1 MSSLLAALLVLV
13 LVGFVTLAVVALVLR
28 WAQRRGLLRRAR
40 LRVQVEGASVGVR
53 RQLAQCEL
61 DLDQALADADQAVG
75 AIGGSGASVDELQ
88 LLVVQLDQIGG
99 RLRVQLQSLTRM
111 GDRNLQ
117 QMLPP
122 VAASVGQ
129 VREISDHLASAA
141 GASMGGAAG
150 AELHSLTAGASDAIA
165 VLDQRLVT
173 LGELE

>member
-1 MSSLLAALLVLV
+1 VSYLLAALVVLV
-13 LVGFVTLAVVALVLR
+13 VLGLVAAAVVALVLR

-61 DLDQALADADQAVG
+61 DLDRALADADQAVG

-88 LLVVQLDQIGG
+88 LLVAQLDQIGG

-111 GDRNLQ
+111 GDRNLER
-117 QMLPP
+117 MLPP
-122 VAASVGQ
+122 VAASVDQ
-129 VREISDHLASAA
+129 VREISDRLAGAA
-141 GASMGGAAG
+141 GATMGGAAG
-150 AELHSLTAGASDAIA
+150 SELHALTAGASDAIA

-173 LGELE
+173 LRELE